1 MTRVRN
7 CLVKES
13 QFSSTIFPIG
23 VIGLTLV
30 LGIMLKKYI
39 LGYYFWLDEIHN
51 GTLFFYTYIIVGS
64 LNAWFVSD
72 RCRNKSLLRMLKC
85 QLE

>member
-13 QFSSTIFPIG
+13 EFSSAIFPIG

-39 LGYYFWLDEIHN
+39 LGYYFWLDEN
-51 GTLFFYTYIIVGS
+51 SQWYII
-64 LNAWFVSD
+64 
-72 RCRNKSLLRMLKC
+72 LLYIYYSREFECMVFR
-85 QLE
+85 QM